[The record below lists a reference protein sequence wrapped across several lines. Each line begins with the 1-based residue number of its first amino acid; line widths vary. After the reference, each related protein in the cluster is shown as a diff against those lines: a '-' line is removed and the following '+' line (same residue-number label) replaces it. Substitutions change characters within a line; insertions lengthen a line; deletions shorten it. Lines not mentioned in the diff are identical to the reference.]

1 MSAAAAPA
9 RAADCPPGATWAGE
23 RRSGDQIITTCKCS
37 PNHKASNRQCV
48 LKMPVISPDLF
59 VEPTHVWFIEREL
72 AELRQ
77 RQTRL
82 QAQMDKLNALK
93 SKQNEYLQQMGE
105 MRQQVIFDGVSSALK
120 VVGSQEFVRQ
130 LKGISPGD
138 AEMLVRST
146 TALKA
151 AIDAVAQTQ
160 AGPDR
165 ERARAK
171 AVEAASSALTA
182 VGRLALPAAQR
193 EAISQLIDVSGE
205 TVKAV
210 SSSQLAANEA
220 LGKRVAKAF
229 EGAAGILGA
238 VVPAIGVPVAAFE
251 TAAAGFVVYRIE
263 SDKEAIVNALVS
275 AQRAKLACDQRLA
288 ATQDQIA
295 FYEIELKKA
304 GR

>member
-1 MSAAAAPA
+1 MSGAT
-9 RAADCPPGATWAGE
+9 RAADCPPGAAWAGE
-23 RRSGDQIITTCKCS
+23 RRSGDQVITSCKCS
-37 PNHKASNRQCV
+37 PDHKKSSQQCV
-48 LKMPVISPDLF
+48 LKMPVISPGLF
-59 VEPTHVWFIEREL
+59 VDPLHVWFIEREL

-82 QAQMDKLNALK
+82 QKQMDKLNALK

-120 VVGSQEFVRQ
+120 VVSSQEFVRH
-130 LKGISPGD
+130 LSGISPGD

-171 AVEAASSALTA
+171 AVEAAASALTV
-182 VGRLALPAAQR
+182 VGRLALPPAQR
-193 EAISQLIDVSGE
+193 EALSQVIDVSGE
-205 TVKAV
+205 TVKTA
-210 SSSQLAANEA
+210 SSVQLTAGEA
-220 LGKRVAKAF
+220 LGKRVSKAF

-238 VVPAIGVPVAAFE
+238 AVPAIGVPVAVFE
-251 TAAAGFVVYRIE
+251 TAAAGFVVYRIN